1 MPRFL
6 ITLIVLTTAT
16 VAAAGCG
23 SDGSSSS
30 SGAAAVAPAGSI
42 VYGEVTLRP
51 EGDQKAAI
59 EDLVTK
65 FPGEGSAG
73 DRIQRLME
81 TLFAE
86 AETPL
91 SYRED
96 VEPWL
101 GDEAAFYIS
110 SIPADGED
118 PDAALLLATEDED
131 ATVDAIDKASD
142 ARKTEHNG
150 HDLYV
155 YADGEESAAVFDG
168 WLALG
173 TPPAVKA
180 AIDTAEGGEAIED
193 DKRYRETLEDA
204 PEDRLGFVYVDM
216 PGLYERLRQQPGVPV
231 FGPFRQLF
239 EESIV
244 VTASADEHGVRFEGV
259 IPATLVA
266 GFPVISEGSGAA
278 GELPGD
284 SWFALAQPDL
294 GQTIEGYLDF
304 GARNFGGRDVMEEQF
319 RSSTGLDLEEDV
331 ISWMGDW
338 SVFVRGTSVD
348 SLNGA
353 IVIETSDEEA
363 SGRFIDGVARVG
375 RRSMGPGTSIGP
387 LELPGGGEGVTM
399 RSQDVPQPI
408 HLFQRDGKV
417 VAAYGDAAARDA
429 LDPAETLAESADF
442 TQAEEALGGD
452 YAVSFFL
459 AFEPILA
466 LAEAEGAAADEDY
479 QKAKPYLEPLGA
491 IVGGASE
498 DGDKLRSAFALTV
511 K

>member
-6 ITLIVLTTAT
+6 VTLIVLTTAT

-30 SGAAAVAPAGSI
+30 SGAASVAPAGS
-42 VYGEVTLRP
+42 VMYGEVTLRP
-51 EGDQKAAI
+51 EGDQKAGI
-59 EDLVTK
+59 EALVTK

-73 DRIQRLME
+73 DRIQQLME

-101 GDEAAFYIS
+101 GDEAAFFIS
-110 SIPADGED
+110 GLSAGGEE
-118 PDAALLLATEDED
+118 PDAALLVATEDED
-131 ATVDAIDKASD
+131 ATVDAVEKASD

-155 YADGEESAAVFDG
+155 YDGGGESAAVMEG

-173 TPPAVKA
+173 KPRAVKA
-180 AIDTAEGGEAIED
+180 AIDTAEGGDAIED
-193 DKRYRETLEDA
+193 DERYSETLDDA
-204 PEDRLGFVYVDM
+204 PENQLGFVYVDM
-216 PGLYERLRQQPGVPV
+216 PGLFERLQQMQGAVPL
-231 FGPFRQLF
+231 GPFARIFDDPIL
-239 EESIV
+239 
-244 VTASADEHGVRFEGV
+244 VTADANEDGVRFEST
-259 IPATLVA
+259 IPRSLLA
-266 GFPVISEGSGAA
+266 GFPILSEGGGV

-284 SWFALAQPDL
+284 SWIAIAQPDL
-294 GQTIEGYLDF
+294 GQTIEGYVDVVAETL
-304 GARNFGGRDVMEEQF
+304 GGRDLIEEQL

-331 ISWMGDW
+331 LSWMGDW
-338 SVFVRGTSVD
+338 SLFVRGTSVD
-348 SLNGA
+348 ELNGA
-353 IVIETSDEEA
+353 MVVETSDEAA
-363 SGRFIDGVARVG
+363 SGRFIDGIARVL
-375 RRSMGPGTSIGP
+375 RRSSGSGMTVGP
-387 LELPGGGEGVTM
+387 LDLPGGGEGVTM
-399 RSQDVPQPI
+399 RSQDFQEPI

-417 VAAYGDAAARDA
+417 VAAFGDTAASAA
-429 LDPAETLAESADF
+429 LDPAETLADSADF

-466 LAEAEGAAADEDY
+466 LAEAEGAVADEDF

-491 IVGGASE
+491 VVGGASE
-498 DGDKLRSAFALTV
+498 DGDKLRGAFALTV

>member
-6 ITLIVLTTAT
+6 LTLIVLTTAT

-23 SDGSSSS
+23 SDGGSSS
-30 SGAAAVAPAGSI
+30 SGAASVAPGVS
-42 VYGEVTLRP
+42 VMYGEVTLRP
-51 EGDQKAAI
+51 EGEQKAAI
-59 EDLVTK
+59 EDLIAK

-81 TLFAE
+81 KLFSE
-86 AETPL
+86 AETRL

-101 GDEAAFYIS
+101 GDEAAFFIS
-110 SIPADGED
+110 GLPSDGEE
-118 PDAALLLATEDED
+118 PDAALLVGTEDEE
-131 ATVDAIDKASD
+131 ATVEAVEKASD

-155 YADGEESAAVFDG
+155 YDGGEESAAVVDG

-180 AIDTAEGGEAIED
+180 AIDTAEGGDAIED
-193 DKRYRETLEDA
+193 DRRYRETVEDA

-216 PGLYERLRQQPGVPV
+216 PGLYERLQRMPDAAPL
-231 FGPFRQLF
+231 GPFRRIF
-239 EESIV
+239 EDAIL
-244 VTASADEHGVRFEGV
+244 VTADADENGVRFEGKL
-259 IPATLVA
+259 PASLIAGLPIVA
-266 GFPVISEGSGAA
+266 EGSGAA

-284 SWFALAQPDL
+284 SWLAMSQADL
-294 GQTIEGYLDF
+294 GQTIDGYLDL
-304 GARNFGGRDVMEEQF
+304 GAASIGGRDVIAEQL
-319 RSSTGLDLEEDV
+319 RSATGLDLEEDV

-353 IVIETSDEEA
+353 MVIETSDEEA
-363 SGRFIDGVARVG
+363 SGRFIDGIARVG
-375 RRSMGPGTSIGP
+375 RRTAGAGTTFGP
-387 LELPGGGEGVTM
+387 LDLPGGGEGITM
-399 RSQDVPQPI
+399 RSQDIPQPI

-417 VAAYGDAAARDA
+417 VAAYGDAAAQDA
-429 LDPAETLAESADF
+429 LDPAETLADSAAF

-452 YAVSFFL
+452 YTVSFFL

-466 LAEAEGAAADEDY
+466 LAESEGAAADEDY
-479 QKAKPYLEPLGA
+479 QEAKPYLEPLGA
-491 IVGGASE
+491 MVGGARK
-498 DGDKLRSAFALTV
+498 DGDSLRTVFALTV
-511 K
+511 E

>member
-1 MPRFL
+1 MPRL
-6 ITLIVLTTAT
+6 LVTLIVLATAT
-16 VAAAGCG
+16 VAAGCG

-30 SGAAAVAPAGSI
+30 SGAAAVAPAGS
-42 VYGEVTLRP
+42 VMYGEVTLRP

-59 EDLVTK
+59 EELVTK
-65 FPGEGSAG
+65 FPGEGTAG

-81 TLFAE
+81 TLFTE
-86 AETPL
+86 AETRL

-110 SIPADGED
+110 SIPSDGED

-131 ATVDAIDKASD
+131 ATVDAVEKASD
-142 ARKTEHNG
+142 ARKTDHNG

-155 YADGEESAAVFDG
+155 YDDGEESAAVVDG

-180 AIDTAEGGEAIED
+180 ALDTAAGGDPIED
-193 DKRYRETLEDA
+193 DERYRKTLEDA

-216 PGLYERLRQQPGVPV
+216 PGLLERLERMPDAVGLA
-231 FGPFRQLF
+231 PFRQIF
-239 EESIV
+239 EEPLLI
-244 VTASADEHGVRFEGV
+244 TAGADENGVRFEGI
-259 IPATLVA
+259 IPASLTA
-266 GFPVISEGSGAA
+266 GFPILSEGSGAA

-284 SWFALAQPDL
+284 SWLALAQPDL
-294 GQTIEGYLDF
+294 GQTVESYLDLAG
-304 GARNFGGRDVMEEQF
+304 GALGGRDLIEEQL
-319 RSSTGLDLEEDV
+319 RSATGLDLEEDV

-353 IVIETSDEEA
+353 MVVETSDEEA
-363 SGRFIDGVARVG
+363 SGRFIDGLARVG
-375 RRSMGPGTSIGP
+375 RRTADPGTTIDP
-387 LELPGGGEGVTM
+387 LDLPGGGEGVTM

-429 LDPAETLAESADF
+429 LDPADTLADSADF
-442 TQAEEALGGD
+442 TKAEEALGGD

-479 QKAKPYLEPLGA
+479 QEAKPYLEPLGA
-491 IVGGASE
+491 VVAGASK
-498 DGDKLRSAFALTV
+498 DGDKLRSALALTV
-511 K
+511 E